1 VRILGLDLGSKRIGV
16 ALSDELGL
24 TAQPLLVL
32 ERRSRAKDIQALGEL
47 IEAHQ
52 VEEVVLGLPR
62 RLSGELGPEAEKV
75 QVFGRELAEVA
86 GRPVTYWDERLSTVS
101 AERVLLQADVSR
113 AKRKRVIDKV
123 AASIILQGY
132 LDRLAARGAPA

>member
-1 VRILGLDLGSKRIGV
+1 VRLLGLDLGSKRIGV

-62 RLSGELGPEAEKV
+62 RMSGELGPEAEKV
-75 QVFGRELAEVA
+75 QVFGRLLAEA
-86 GRPVTYWDERLSTVS
+86 TGRPVAYWDERLSTVS
-101 AERVLLQADVSR
+101 AERVLLQGDVSR

-123 AASIILQGY
+123 AASLILQGY
-132 LDRLAARGAPA
+132 LDWLAARGTPA

>member
-1 VRILGLDLGSKRIGV
+1 MRLLGLDLGSKRIGV

-62 RLSGELGPEAEKV
+62 RMSGELGPEAEKV
-75 QVFGRELAEVA
+75 QVFGRLLAEA
-86 GRPVTYWDERLSTVS
+86 TGRPVAYWDERLSTVS
-101 AERVLLQADVSR
+101 AERVLLQGDVSR

-123 AASIILQGY
+123 AASLILQGY
-132 LDRLAARGAPA
+132 LDWLAARGTPA

>member
-1 VRILGLDLGSKRIGV
+1 MRILGLDLGSKRIGV